1 MNILKHQ
8 PRTLGQDA
16 DLFVLMGGDHD
27 EVGGSMV
34 GTSTAMNPIMKT
46 VLACIRVELYAEWD
60 KSSTP
65 LGKAVHF
72 KLRQDLQSSSPLLI
86 VVPFLS

>member
-16 DLFVLMGGDHD
+16 GLFVLMEEDHD

-34 GTSTAMNPIMKT
+34 GTSTAMKPMMKT

-60 KSSTP
+60 KSSTDIP
-65 LGKAVHF
+65 SWQGC
-72 KLRQDLQSSSPLLI
+72 
-86 VVPFLS
+86 PF